1 MSKDYFSVRNI
12 DDSQVG
18 AILINTPLDITES
31 FKDQAKSF
39 YFEFKLIEECPTP
52 KIQQS
57 NKIYQPNKQKFR
69 FGLATLNY
77 NYDFLQQEKR

>member
-1 MSKDYFSVRNI
+1 MSLSIKHKTSRILEVSKDYFSVRNI

-52 KIQQS
+52 KIQ
-57 NKIYQPNKQKFR
+57 
-69 FGLATLNY
+69 
-77 NYDFLQQEKR
+77 